1 MTFVVLMTLA
11 GSVILLVSLCYLKNK
26 AIQNLKY
33 VHQEQLE
40 SDRVL
45 LVDIEN

>member
-1 MTFVVLMTLA
+1 MTLA
-11 GSVILLVSLCYLKNK
+11 GSVILLVALCHLKNK
-26 AIQNLKY
+26 IIQNLKY